1 MVNKYK
7 KNCIRWK
14 YKKLIRRY
22 VQRSF
27 RSECKKK
34 HLCCHDDDVDDD
46 GPIKCYNFKY
56 TIEYASD
63 IFLFCSLKQVMI
75 LLLISW
81 NSNSNGQKMSSTL
94 IKRIIRCECAVF
106 DSIDEFMQKWILS
119 PVNSVQLRYFEI
131 KTIENTRW
139 TDYFDGIISM
149 VQYRMWNRISS
160 FCSKWANSKHEK
172 TKIAELP
179 RYVRVVRQICT
190 YYVVS
195 PKRWPQ

>member
-1 MVNKYK
+1 MMMMLMMMAQSNVIILNTRL
-7 KNCIRWK
+7 NMP
-14 YKKLIRRY
+14 
-22 VQRSF
+22 QTF
-27 RSECKKK
+27 
-34 HLCCHDDDVDDD
+34 
-46 GPIKCYNFKY
+46 
-56 TIEYASD
+56 
-63 IFLFCSLKQVMI
+63 FLFCSLKQVMI